1 MCDPLSITMAAVGVV
16 GGMMDSKNK
25 GKAWAAQEET
35 RRKQLTEALKASNIA
50 DASLKLAANESYKQ
64 ARSELENNTM
74 QAIKAKGTVTT
85 AMGESNLEG
94 RTMDRTMR
102 DTENMFLKTKGQ
114 ITENY
119 ERDYHNIWV
128 QRLENNQ
135 NIIAQ
140 IQGSQPAPKPDSASQ
155 ALNTVQSGV
164 SGALVGQQ
172 LWGTYKG
179 SPMGSGTTA
188 NKEQS
193 SNRGK

>member
-1 MCDPLSITMAAVGVV
+1 MF
-16 GGMMDSKNK
+16 
-25 GKAWAAQEET
+25 
-35 RRKQLTEALKASNIA
+35 
-50 DASLKLAANESYKQ
+50 
-64 ARSELENNTM
+64 
-74 QAIKAKGTVTT
+74 
-85 AMGESNLEG
+85 
-94 RTMDRTMR
+94 MR
-102 DTENMFLKTKGQ
+102 TKGQ

-140 IQGSQPAPKPDSASQ
+140 IEGSQPAPKPNATSQ
-155 ALNTVQSGV
+155 ALNTIQGGM

-172 LWGTYKG
+172 LWGTYQG
-179 SPMGSGTTA
+179 SPLGNSAKT